1 MALGESINDLEIKDE
16 EEECCICF
24 ESLEN
29 STVLTLKCK
38 HKLHSRCGLD
48 WFLTEKKD
56 SCPLCRAE
64 LDDVT
69 PTPISA
75 PEPAV
80 PIAPA
85 PSPPRIMSVNGSIMV
100 SNFSSSQT
108 VMLAGNLAGLEGL
121 AGPPGF
127 DNIAGPV
134 GVTGVVGTAGP
145 VGYTGAVGVTGSFG
159 YTGAV
164 GPASPSSSTFSWVP
178 GPQGYEEYAQPARF
192 YPKKKC
198 YSSSDSSSDSDSDHG
213 RRRRRNKSHTS
224 RRGCYQK
231 SSSDS
236 SSDSDSDRCQYK
248 NYTMCKRCDRC

>member
-1 MALGESINDLEIKDE
+1 MALEESINDLEIKDE

-69 PTPISA
+69 PTPVASA

-80 PIAPA
+80 PVAPA
-85 PSPPRIMSVNGSIMV
+85 PSPPRIMSVNGSIV
-100 SNFSSSQT
+100 ASNFSSSQT
-108 VMLAGNLAGLEGL
+108 VMLA
-121 AGPPGF
+121 
-127 DNIAGPV
+127 
-134 GVTGVVGTAGP
+134 GVVGTAGP

-164 GPASPSSSTFSWVP
+164 GPTPPSSSTFSWVP
-178 GPQGYEEYAQPARF
+178 GPEGHEEYTQPARF

-198 YSSSDSSSDSDSDHG
+198 YSSSDSSSDSDHD

-248 NYTMCKRCDRC
+248 NYTMCERCDRC